1 MTMRSSLSRARGLG
15 SAKTGSQHWWAE
27 RMTSLAL
34 FPMTI
39 WIIYSI
45 VAGVGADYIAFK
57 DWVSQPGTLTILVIY
72 FGTLFWHVAL
82 GLTVVVEDYVHD
94 KTMEVALIIAVKFGC
109 VFFGVFS
116 IVSILKVGIGG

>member
-27 RMTSLAL
+27 RMTALAL
-34 FPMTI
+34 FPMTL

-94 KTMEVALIIAVKFGC
+94 KTMEVILIIAVKFGC

-116 IVSILKVGIGG
+116 IISILKVGVGG